1 MEMFRD
7 LLELRRLLRH
17 PKLSSGELDRLQTIK
32 LQSLIRHAYQNVPY
46 YQLLFRSAGLSQE
59 DIRSIEDL
67 KYLPITTKEDLKAAG
82 LERIIAKGI
91 SPTSCRRMDTSGS
104 SGKPFTVYLTSHE
117 ARMRRLIEFRS
128 LLSIGFHPGDRLSV
142 LGPEHP
148 HPTRFHQRL
157 GFYRSENIS
166 VFLPIE
172 MQVRQLEKM
181 RPTIFWAYPTLLRA
195 LLHHAGDHL
204 NKIIRPR
211 MLITSAEPL
220 DEITKERAQA
230 VWDMER
236 FNFYGAVEVGRI
248 ATECP
253 SHEGL
258 HVNTDHLILECLDGD
273 RPTESGK
280 PGTVLVTTLNARA
293 MPFIRYR
300 LGDISTP
307 IAKKCTCGSSFPLIG
322 PVQGREEDMIQ
333 LPSGKLLSSFGLQFI
348 LRPFNRIDQFRF
360 IQKSPEHLLLQL
372 AIQGSLHENFLSKIK
387 AGFLEYLGEPMQV
400 EIQIVNFAQEDR
412 KFNTFINLNK
422 TARQKDL
429 TDNLNLMK

>member
-17 PKLSSGELDRLQTIK
+17 QKLSSEELDRLQRIK
-32 LQSLIRHAYQNVPY
+32 LQSLILHAYQNVPY
-46 YQLLFRSAGLSQE
+46 YHSLFRSAGLSPE
-59 DIRSIEDL
+59 DIRSTEDL
-67 KYLPITTKEDLKAAG
+67 KYLPVTTKEDLKAAG

-91 SPTSCRRMDTSGS
+91 SPASCRRMDTSGS
-104 SGKPFTVYLTSHE
+104 SGRPFTVYLTSHE
-117 ARMRRLIEFRS
+117 ARSRRSLEFRS
-128 LLSIGFHPGDRLSV
+128 LLSIGFRPRDRLSV

-148 HPTRFHQRL
+148 HPIRFHQRL
-157 GFYRSENIS
+157 GFCRSENIS

-204 NKIIRPR
+204 SKIIRPR
-211 MLITSAEPL
+211 ILITSAEPL
-220 DEITKERAQA
+220 DEITKERVQA
-230 VWDMER
+230 VWDIER

-248 ATECP
+248 ANECP

-258 HVNTDHLILECLDGD
+258 HVNADHLILECLDGD
-273 RPTESGK
+273 RPAGSGK
-280 PGTVLVTTLNARA
+280 PGTVLVTTLNALA

-307 IAKKCTCGSSFPLIG
+307 IAKKCSCGSPLPLID
-322 PVQGREEDMIQ
+322 PVQGREDDMIQ

-348 LRPFNRIDQFRF
+348 LRTFDRIEQFRF
-360 IQKSPEHLLLQL
+360 IQKSPEYLILQL
-372 AIQGSLHENFLSKIK
+372 AIQGSPQENLVLKIR
-387 AGFLEYLGEPMQV
+387 ADLLEYLREPMQV
-400 EIQIVNFAQEDR
+400 EIQIVNFIQEDR

-422 TARQKDL
+422 ATH
-429 TDNLNLMK
+429 